1 MHHTKFFTFASS
13 LFGTLTGMDN
23 EIFNTF
29 DAPHEQGTG
38 EWKAFNAVTHDK
50 ASIYSAAM
58 HYKPRP
64 RIPTAI
70 RFGDSRLFI
79 LKRA

>member
-1 MHHTKFFTFASS
+1 MCVNSR
-13 LFGTLTGMDN
+13 MDN
-23 EIFNTF
+23 EIYNTF
-29 DAPHEQGTG
+29 DAPHEQGAG

-50 ASIYSAAM
+50 ASIYGAAM